1 MNIKLTFAY
10 DGSKFN
16 GSQMQPE
23 KNTVADAFLDIFNA
37 MGIHSQLIISG
48 RTDKNVHSTRQVA
61 NILLPSYWTDLNKLQ
76 NRLHK
81 YLPKSIKLY
90 SLEEVD
96 NDFNSRFSAKKRIYR
111 YLLSTKETNP
121 YTQSYITHYD
131 KKINIKLINDAINYF
146 IGIHDFEYFSK
157 KGSAPTTTIREIFD
171 VKFYKYKDIYI
182 FKFKGNSFLRSQI
195 RMMVQILLKISEG
208 MLTVDDLI
216 NQLNKKGQKLKTLAP
231 PNGLY
236 LSKIIY

>member
-10 DGSKFN
+10 DGSRFN

-37 MGIHSQLIISG
+37 MGINSQLVLSG
-48 RTDKNVHSTRQVA
+48 RTDKNVHATRQVA
-61 NILLPSYWTDLNKLQ
+61 NISLPSYWTDLNKLQ
-76 NRLHK
+76 NKLNK

-96 NDFNSRFSAKKRIYR
+96 NDFNSRFCAKKRIYR
-111 YLLSTKETNP
+111 YILSTKETNP
-121 YTQSYITHYD
+121 YTQSYITNYD
-131 KKINIKLINDAINYF
+131 KKINIKLIKDAINCF

-171 VKFYKYKDIYI
+171 VKFYKYKDMYI

-208 MLTVDDLI
+208 MLSIEDLI
-216 NQLNKKGQKLKTLAP
+216 DQLNKKGQKLKTLAP